1 MLTLK
6 ELSDAYNEN
15 HPTHAHLLNRA
26 DVSNKELNVTKRKI
40 LQPYLEGQKLNGR
53 IILYKEKFV
62 GFVLISNVEMSERG
76 FKADIQALD
85 PLFQPYEHHQDI
97 EGRKWKI
104 SGPWNMLICNDT
116 SIGCFYVG
124 WNIWPE
130 AGYTKYIEKI
140 YLNKGKQAAYIEV
153 MNSKKTMGG

>member
-6 ELSDAYNEN
+6 ELSDTYNEN
-15 HPTHAHLLNRA
+15 HPTHAHLLNHA
-26 DVSNKELNVTKRKI
+26 DVTNKELNITKRKI
-40 LQPYLEGQKLNGR
+40 LQPYLEEQNLNGR
-53 IILYKEKFV
+53 IIIYNL
-62 GFVLISNVEMSERG
+62 EMSEKG

-104 SGPWNMLICNDT
+104 GGPWNMLMCNDT

-130 AGYTKYIEKI
+130 ASYTKNIEEI
-140 YLNKGKQAAYIEV
+140 YLNKGKQAAYVEV
-153 MNSKKTMGG
+153 VNSLRT